1 MIRFLNIAAI
11 LFAFLFAEAATAQRL
26 QDWLKLGDTAMEQND
41 PYGALRYYSHAME
54 MDSAK
59 GEVIYKYAEALR
71 VNNNYEKAAYYY
83 HQVYRRERGVIYPN
97 SGIWLATMQMQAGN
111 YEEAKQN
118 WRRVR
123 TQYGKDKNSYA
134 YKKAVQ
140 EMRSCDLAMEW
151 NESQAGFD
159 LDPLP
164 YPVSSEASE
173 FAGFYSDDG
182 SLIFTSLRGETNAK
196 GEIADDTSDY
206 LPMLYKTDSTM
217 KIVTE
222 FPIANISKPV
232 YNYAASA
239 DGNTL
244 AVATKSVAGSSEIRV
259 FDKSTSGPFI
269 KIPQVPDSAWYSQP
283 AFGMVNGKEVLFFAS
298 DRMGGFGKEDIWYI
312 KLNPLEPEPINA
324 GEKLNSPGSEITP
337 FYRSDTQKLY
347 FSSDWH
353 HGFGGYD
360 IFESDVVNE
369 SFGYPEN
376 LKQPFNTPA
385 NDLYY
390 SFNENIKQGTV
401 TSNRAGSNAA
411 KGEGCCNDLWIF
423 TEEIIK
429 ALDSL
434 PEITSLED
442 LNAYLPVTLY
452 FHNDEPDPRTRKE
465 ETSAD
470 YLDTYRAYISL
481 LPDYQSQYRKG
492 LSENRGDAAEDAM
505 DSFFINEIDQ
515 GVEDLEFFTKLLLKE
530 LEKRQRIVL
539 TVKGFASPLAA
550 TDYNV
555 KLTSRRI
562 SSLENYLLAYNHGV
576 FKPYLQNTSKNGGS
590 VRFNKI
596 PFGEYVAGKMLSD
609 NPNES
614 DAIYSIAAAKER
626 KIEITSV
633 QRAPE
638 DTTLAEIDFDSE
650 IKYFGI
656 IQPGD
661 SIPFSFDFNYS
672 GDLEIAT
679 LEADSSE
686 VTLFIPHY
694 ENENGKISG
703 ILHPQRKSGKENIVV
718 LLFGNIA
725 EGSRELN
732 LSFEIE

>member
-1 MIRFLNIAAI
+1 MIRVLNITAI
-11 LFAFLFAEAATAQRL
+11 FFAFLFAEAATAQRL
-26 QDWLKLGDTAMEQND
+26 YDWLKLADTAMEQND
-41 PYGALRYYSHAME
+41 PYGALRYYGHAME

-71 VNNNYEKAAYYY
+71 ANNNYEKAAYYY
-83 HQVYRRERGVIYPN
+83 YQIYRRERGVIYPE
-97 SGIWLATMQMQAGN
+97 SGIWLATMQMQSGN

-123 TQYGKDKNSYA
+123 TQFAKDKNSYA

-151 NESQAGFD
+151 NENQISFD
-159 LDPLP
+159 LN
-164 YPVSSEASE
+164 PVPFPISSEASE

-196 GEIADDTSDY
+196 GEIKGDASDY
-206 LPMLYKTDSTM
+206 LPMLYKADSAM
-217 KIVTE
+217 KIVEE
-222 FPIANISKPV
+222 FPISSISKPV

-239 DGNTL
+239 NGNTI
-244 AVATKSVAGSSEIRV
+244 AVATKNEAGTSEIRV
-259 FDKSTSGPFI
+259 FDKSALGKSI
-269 KIPQVPDSAWYSQP
+269 RIPEVTDSAWYSQP

-298 DRMGGFGKEDIWYI
+298 DREDGFGKEDIWYI
-312 KLNPLEPEPINA
+312 KLNPLDPKPINA
-324 GEKLNSPGSEITP
+324 GEKVNSPGSEITP

-360 IFESDVVNE
+360 IFESDISNGII
-369 SFGYPEN
+369 GYPEN

-390 SFNENIKQGTV
+390 SFNEISKKGTV
-401 TSNRAGSNAA
+401 TSNRTGSNAA
-411 KGEGCCNDLWIF
+411 KGEGCCNDLWVF
-423 TEEIIK
+423 TEETIK

-465 ETSAD
+465 ETSAN

-481 LPDYQSQYRKG
+481 LPEYQTKYRKG
-492 LSENRGDAAEDAM
+492 LSENRGDKAEDAM

-530 LEKRQRIVL
+530 LEKGQRIVL

-562 SSLENYLLAYNHGV
+562 SSLENYLIAYNHGV
-576 FKPYLQNTSKNGGS
+576 FKPYLQNTSKGLGS
-590 VRFNKI
+590 VRLNKI
-596 PFGEYVAGKMLSD
+596 PFGEYVASTLLSD

-638 DTTLAEIDFDSE
+638 DTTLAEINFDSE
-650 IKYFGI
+650 IKYLGI
-656 IQPGD
+656 IEPGD
-661 SIPFSFDFNYS
+661 SIPFSFEFTYTR
-672 GDLEIAT
+672 DLKIET
-679 LEADSSE
+679 LKADSSE
-686 VTLFIPHY
+686 ITLFTPHY
-694 ENENGKISG
+694 ENGKGRISG
-703 ILHPQRKSGKENIVV
+703 ILHTQRKSGKENLVV

-732 LSFEIE
+732 LSFELE